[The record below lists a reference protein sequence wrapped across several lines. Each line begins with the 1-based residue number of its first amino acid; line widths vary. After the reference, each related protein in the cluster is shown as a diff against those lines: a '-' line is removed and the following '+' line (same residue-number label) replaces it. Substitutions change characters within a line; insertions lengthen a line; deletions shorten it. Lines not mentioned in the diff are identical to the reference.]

1 MFFNDIEQAKCL
13 DDILTV
19 YAADESTFPVLYNF
33 WRMHLFERCIRLFV
47 WESTPIDPK
56 EIEQRLILQGYAG
69 IAPFKGRKRN
79 DQFTYGELTAF
90 FGSLSGVTKYID
102 EKVNFIARCP
112 IWTKTMKIGSEVA
125 LINNS
130 ALRIPTFE
138 LIHHYATMLA
148 HADVSL
154 TMCTINHRADSGIP
168 VAKSQ
173 KHKQSIKKMQQDLFN
188 GKMFHAT
195 DIGDVGLEF
204 VKITNGTSEDIV
216 KLYEVR
222 EKLIKSFYAD
232 IGVRSAYEK
241 NNNTVEAE
249 VTSDQSFLLL
259 NVADM
264 LEQRQ
269 KGCEEV
275 NRLYGTNWSVKLSP
289 EIELIKE
296 GGVNNDRREETISDE
311 QSGR

>member
-1 MFFNDIEQAKCL
+1 MFFNDIEQDKSLSDLFTIC
-13 DDILTV
+13 
-19 YAADESTFPVLYNF
+19 AADEITYPKLYEF

-69 IAPFKGRKRN
+69 IAPFKGRRRN

-130 ALRIPTFE
+130 ALRIPTLA
-138 LIHHYATMLA
+138 LIEHYASMLA

-154 TMCTINHRADSGIP
+154 TMCMINHRADSGIP

-173 KHKQSIKKMQQDLFN
+173 KHKQSIKKMQTDLFN

-296 GGVNNDRREETISDE
+296 GGVNNVENDRRSIQAE
-311 QSGR
+311 

>member
-1 MFFNDIEQAKCL
+1 MFFNDIEQDKSVQDL
-13 DDILTV
+13 FTT
-19 YAADESTFPVLYNF
+19 YAAGESTYPVLYEF
-33 WRMHLFERCIRLFV
+33 WKMHLFERCIRLFV
-47 WESTPIDPK
+47 WESTPVDQK
-56 EIEQRLILQGYAG
+56 EIEQRLILQGYTG
-69 IAPFKGRKRN
+69 IAPYKGPKRTDRFN
-79 DQFTYGELTAF
+79 YGELTAF

-102 EKVNFIARCP
+102 EKVKYIAHCP
-112 IWTKTMKIGSEVA
+112 VWTKTFRIGEDLA

-130 ALRIPTFE
+130 ALRIPTMM
-138 LIHHYATMLA
+138 LIHHYACMLA

-154 TMCTINHRADSGIP
+154 IMCTVNHRADSGIP

-173 KHKQSIKKMQQDLFN
+173 KHKQSIKKMQTDLFN

-204 VKITNGTSEDIV
+204 VKITAGNSEDIV

-232 IGVRSAYEK
+232 IGVRSAFEK
-241 NNNTVEAE
+241 NNNTVNAE
-249 VTSDQSFLLL
+249 ITSDQSFLLL

-275 NRLYGTNWSVKLSP
+275 NRIFGTNWSVKLSP

-296 GGVNNDRREETISDE
+296 GGVYNENSERPVQNE
-311 QSGR
+311 QA

>member
-1 MFFNDIEQAKCL
+1 MFFNEIDKDESLRKL
-13 DDILTV
+13 FDS
-19 YAADESTFPVLYNF
+19 YAAEETTYPVLYEF
-33 WRMHLFERCIRLFV
+33 WKMHLFERCIRLFV
-47 WESTPIDPK
+47 WESTPIDQK
-56 EIEQRLILQGYAG
+56 EIEQRLILQGYTG
-69 IAPFKGRKRN
+69 IASFKGRKTSDRFN
-79 DQFTYGELTAF
+79 HGELTAF

-102 EKVNFIARCP
+102 EKVNYIARCP
-112 IWTKTMKIGSEVA
+112 IWTKTFKIGQDLA

-130 ALRIPTFE
+130 AMRIPTMM
-138 LIHHYATMLA
+138 LIHHYAAMLA

-154 TMCTINHRADSGIP
+154 IMCTINHRADSGIP

-173 KHKQSIKKMQQDLFN
+173 KHKQSIKTMQRDLFN

-204 VKITNGTSEDIV
+204 VKITAGSSEDIV

-275 NRLYGTNWSVKLSP
+275 NRIFGTNWSVKLSP
-289 EIELIKE
+289 EIELIKND
-296 GGVNNDRREETISDE
+296 GGVYDDRRKETIQDVK
-311 QSGR
+311 

>member
-1 MFFNDIEQAKCL
+1 MFFNDIEQARCL

-69 IAPFKGRKRN
+69 IAPFKGRKRS

-296 GGVNNDRREETISDE
+296 GGVNNVENDRRSVQTE
-311 QSGR
+311 

>member
-1 MFFNDIEQAKCL
+1 MFFNDIEQDKSLSELL
-13 DDILTV
+13 DT
-19 YAADESTFPVLYNF
+19 YAADEITYNVLYDF
-33 WRMHLFERCIRLFV
+33 WKMHLFERCIRLFV

-56 EIEQRLILQGYAG
+56 EIEQRLILQGYTG
-69 IAPFKGRKRN
+69 IAPYKGPKRTDRFN
-79 DQFTYGELTAF
+79 YGELTAF
-90 FGSLSGVTKYID
+90 FGSLSGVTKYLD
-102 EKVNFIARCP
+102 EKVKYIARCP
-112 IWTKTMKIGSEVA
+112 VWTKSFKIGTELA

-130 ALRIPTFE
+130 AMRIPTMM

-154 TMCTINHRADSGIP
+154 IMCTINHRADSGIP

-173 KHKQSIKKMQQDLFN
+173 KHKQSIKKMQSDLIN
-188 GKMFHAT
+188 GKFFHAT

-204 VKITNGTSEDIV
+204 VKITSGSSEDIV

-232 IGVRSAYEK
+232 IGVRSAFEK
-241 NNNTVEAE
+241 NNNTVNAE
-249 VTSDQSFLLL
+249 ITSDQSYLLL

-275 NRLYGTNWSVKLSP
+275 NRIFGTNWSVKLSP
-289 EIELIKE
+289 EIELIKKD
-296 GGVNNDRREETISDE
+296 GGVDYVNNDSERPIQAE
-311 QSGR
+311 